1 MFSIVK
7 NETITLILLFD
18 INESGFSYLGQMSKA
33 IYSYKMTSHKVISV
47 TLMVGKMLIHS
58 KFLNKYKLV
67 EQLRIL
73 SRAK

>member
-33 IYSYKMTSHKVISV
+33 INSYKMTSHKVISV